1 VNFKWQLKIIFFL
14 EFFCFLLFQAT
25 FTPFFKDKKVI
36 KKSQNT
42 DPDTAPG
49 GPKTYGIYSK
59 TSVED
64 QDLH

>member
-1 VNFKWQLKIIFFL
+1 MAKKKISLK
-14 EFFCFLLFQAT
+14 FFCLLLFKAT

-42 DPDTAPG
+42 DPDPAPG
-49 GPKTYGIYSK
+49 GPKTCGFHSK

-64 QDLH
+64 RDPH